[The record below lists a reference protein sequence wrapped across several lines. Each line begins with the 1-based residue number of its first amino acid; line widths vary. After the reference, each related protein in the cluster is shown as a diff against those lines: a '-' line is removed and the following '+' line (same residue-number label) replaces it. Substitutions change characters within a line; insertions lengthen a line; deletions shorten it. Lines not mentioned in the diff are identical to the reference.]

1 MHRLND
7 LSAGAHYLCWNM
19 NLGKGWDMAENTENW
34 RVKRMPGDDTHAYM
48 AVTPG
53 CEGAP
58 HPTRWCKCKPFRTMG
73 LAEKY
78 IAEITGEPVDKTL

>member
-1 MHRLND
+1 
-7 LSAGAHYLCWNM
+7 
-19 NLGKGWDMAENTENW
+19 MAENTENW

-53 CEGAP
+53 CAGAP
-58 HPTRWCKCKPFRTMG
+58 HPTRWCHCKPFRTAG

-78 IAEITGEPVDKTL
+78 IAEKTREAAGNDLR